1 MATEDLLGKFKER
14 ASQSIIS
21 AITGEPPAGS
31 QQDLER
37 KIRMAELQ
45 RQYDNLKKDPN
56 NSQAHQQFIETLKT
70 VQGLNR
76 EGRRGDNDITLDY
89 VTDPRFDRA
98 ANDKLG
104 RQLKKD
110 RASTENEISR
120 LTAEAQQRML
130 GLDKI
135 LDHEYR
141 LAGGSQ
147 AETNRAVLEF
157 LAAAQ
162 DKNLA
167 AQAEARKPN
176 VLSLLAGIGATAA
189 SLFA

>member
-1 MATEDLLGKFKER
+1 MAAEDLLGKFKQR
-14 ASQSIIS
+14 AGQSIVS

-31 QQDLER
+31 QADLER

-45 RQYDNLKKDPN
+45 RQYDNLRKDPN
-56 NSQAHQQFIETLKT
+56 DGQATQKFLETLRT
-70 VQGLNR
+70 VQGLNQ
-76 EGRRGDNDITLDY
+76 EGRRSENEITLDY
-89 VTDPRFDRA
+89 VTDERFGRA
-98 ANDKLG
+98 ANDKLD
-104 RQLKKD
+104 RRIKQD

-130 GLDKI
+130 GLDRI
-135 LDHEYR
+135 TDHEYR

-147 AETNRAVLEF
+147 TDTNRDVLAF
-157 LAAAQ
+157 LSEAH

-176 VLSLLAGIGATAA
+176 ILSLLAGIGTTAA